1 MFVKE
6 VMKKDI
12 ITTSSEKSVLEAAK
26 VMTANN
32 IGSLVV
38 VNDHLEGIV
47 TERDILNK
55 VVSQGKAPGDVKVAD
70 IMSPRVITIAPDRD
84 MEEACDLM
92 ARYRIKRLPV
102 VFGDEVV
109 GIITSTDVVA
119 ILSSAIKEVYSQQ

>member
-6 VMKKDI
+6 VMKKNI
-12 ITTSSEKSVLEAAK
+12 VTTGSEKTVFEAAR
-26 VMTANN
+26 VMKSNS

-38 VNDHLEGIV
+38 VNEMLEGIV

-55 VVSQGKAPGDVKVAD
+55 VVAEGKDGKTLTVKD
-70 IMSPRVITIAPDRD
+70 IMTPKVITIAPDKD

-92 ARYRIKRLPV
+92 ARHRIKRLPV

-119 ILSSAIKEVYSQQ
+119 ILSAAIKEVYSQQ

>member
-6 VMKKDI
+6 VMKRDI
-12 ITTSSEKSVLEAAK
+12 VTTSSEKTVLEAAK

-70 IMSPRVITIAPDRD
+70 IMSPRVITIAPDKD

>member
-12 ITTSSEKSVLEAAK
+12 KTTSSESTVLDAAK
-26 VMTANN
+26 IMADNN

-38 VNDHLEGIV
+38 VDNLLSGIV

-55 VVSQGKAPGDVKVAD
+55 VVAKGKDPSQVRVKE
-70 IMSPRVITIAPDRD
+70 IMSKNVISIGPDKD
-84 MEEACDLM
+84 MEVACDLM
-92 ARYRIKRLPV
+92 AKHRIKRLPV

-119 ILSSAIKEVYSQQ
+119 MLSSVIKEVYSQQ

>member
-12 ITTSSEKSVLEAAK
+12 KTVSSKHNVFDAAK
-26 VMTANN
+26 IMADND

-38 VNDHLEGIV
+38 VDDVLKGIV
-47 TERDILNK
+47 TERDVLNK
-55 VVSQGKAPGDVKVAD
+55 IVAKDKNPKDVKVGE
-70 IMSPRVITIAPDRD
+70 IMTRNVISIGPDKD
-84 MEEACDLM
+84 MEVACDLM
-92 ARYRIKRLPV
+92 AKHRIKRLPV

-119 ILSSAIKEVYSQQ
+119 MLSSVIKEVYSQQ

>member
-12 ITTSSEKSVLEAAK
+12 KTTHSEATVLDAAK
-26 VMTANN
+26 IMADNG

-38 VNDHLEGIV
+38 VDDVLRGIV
-47 TERDILNK
+47 TERDMLNK
-55 VVSQGKAPGDVKVAD
+55 IVAKDKDPKKTMVKD
-70 IMSPRVITIAPDRD
+70 IMTKNVISIGPDKD
-84 MEEACDLM
+84 MEVACDLM
-92 ARYRIKRLPV
+92 AKYRIKRLPV

-119 ILSSAIKEVYSQQ
+119 MLSSVIKEVYSQQ